1 MSFSGC
7 KTCKE
12 GRLVVGEAETIATS
26 SERGRKTQ
34 KKVIRACARG
44 AHAPG
49 RWPRVRARGTAVDD
63 ETSSWWSTVSCEP
76 DDGGTPENRCVMA
89 EKLETQW
96 RRVLFTRGD
105 MVAEAVSLDR
115 KK

>member
-1 MSFSGC
+1 VQRGSPSGW
-7 KTCKE
+7 
-12 GRLVVGEAETIATS
+12 
-26 SERGRKTQ
+26 RGRDDRNQQRKRAKKQ

-49 RWPRVRARGTAVDD
+49 CWPRVRARGTAVDD